1 MSPQREHTARRQGA
15 TGTSCFR
22 QDFILIQ
29 ERFVGGVSLVWFSF
43 GFGGILL

>member
-15 TGTSCFR
+15 TGISRFR
-22 QDFILIQ
+22 QDFILVQ

-43 GFGGILL
+43 GFWGNLL